1 MNTFKKDNKTV
12 LMKNLLLLI
21 YSVFLFSC
29 NGDDKTEGCIDPA
42 LIDPEA
48 ICTEEYAPV
57 CGCDEVTYP
66 NACFAEIS
74 GVTLY
79 RDGTCSIDSLAENAY
94 QKWVLSGIN
103 SYTFQLQVA
112 CFCLIEEPYKITVE
126 NGVAVNVE
134 GNEKWG
140 YEEFP
145 VTFDALFELIFSK
158 LENEP
163 FQYSLGFNET
173 YGYPVEVYF
182 DMDAQ
187 IADEEIGFMVFNVV
201 LNN

>member
-1 MNTFKKDNKTV
+1 
-12 LMKNLLLLI
+12 MKNLLLLI
-21 YSVFLFSC
+21 CSVFLFSC
-29 NGDDKTEGCIDPA
+29 NDDDKTEGCIDPA

-48 ICTEEYAPV
+48 ICTEEYIPV
-57 CGCDEVTYP
+57 CGCDEVTYS
-66 NACFAEIS
+66 NACYAEKS

-79 RDGTCSIDSLAENAY
+79 RNGTCSSDSLAENAY
-94 QKWVLSGIN
+94 QKWVLSGIK
-103 SYTFQLQVA
+103 SYTFQLQVV

-126 NGVAVNVE
+126 NGVAFNIE

-145 VTFDALFELIFSK
+145 VTFNALFELIFSK

-163 FQYSLGFNET
+163 FQYSLSFNET
-173 YGYPVEVYF
+173 YGYPEEVYF

>member
-1 MNTFKKDNKTV
+1 
-12 LMKNLLLLI
+12 MKNLLLLI
-21 YSVFLFSC
+21 YSIFLFSC

-66 NACFAEIS
+66 NACYAEKS

-79 RDGTCSIDSLAENAY
+79 RNGTCSSDSLAEKAY

>member
-1 MNTFKKDNKTV
+1 
-12 LMKNLLLLI
+12 MKNLLLLI
-21 YSVFLFSC
+21 YSIFLFSC

-103 SYTFQLQVA
+103 SYTFQLQVV
-112 CFCLIEEPYKITVE
+112 CFCLIEI
-126 NGVAVNVE
+126 
-134 GNEKWG
+134 
-140 YEEFP
+140 
-145 VTFDALFELIFSK
+145 LI
-158 LENEP
+158 N
-163 FQYSLGFNET
+163 
-173 YGYPVEVYF
+173 
-182 DMDAQ
+182 
-187 IADEEIGFMVFNVV
+187 
-201 LNN
+201 